1 MTLFLMVTD
10 DEYELPLAVADTA
23 AELARITGKRENTIY
38 ASISH
43 AKKGNRKSIYHRV
56 EILDED

>member
-10 DEYELPLAVADTA
+10 DEYELPLAVADSA

-38 ASISH
+38 SAICH
-43 AKKGNRKSIYHRV
+43 AKKGDRKSIYHKI
-56 EILDED
+56 EIMDED